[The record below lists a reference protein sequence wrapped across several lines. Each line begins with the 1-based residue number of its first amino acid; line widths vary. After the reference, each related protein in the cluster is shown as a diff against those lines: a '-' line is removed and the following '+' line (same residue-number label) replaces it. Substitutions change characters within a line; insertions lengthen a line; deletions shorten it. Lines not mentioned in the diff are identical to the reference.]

1 MEFLDVIDTIQ
12 AEEASVQRLFAG
24 DGTRVR
30 GAHRGPDYARRLT
43 ETAKFVAEI
52 YEGRRPLYHLR
63 EALGTADFPLLF
75 GDVIDRQ
82 LLARYA
88 ETQPTYTNY
97 CKVDRSVPDFRTVK
111 RFAIDG
117 SEAVLP
123 SVGQLEEYPESK
135 LSDTVYSY
143 AVGKFGRKVP
153 LMWEAIINDDLGA
166 FRDLPDRLARA
177 ARRSEEKFATQLF
190 VDANGPSAAF
200 YTVGNL
206 NKINPTNSGG
216 NFTVVNPSLSITGL
230 QQGFAVLANQRD
242 VDGEPI
248 EIDAIHLVV
257 PPALEVV
264 ALNILHATEL
274 WIVGDGGGGTANQQ
288 VHVANWMRNR
298 LKLSVNYYIPLVA
311 STANGNTSW
320 FLIADPASGRPAL
333 EIGFLRGHDT
343 PEIFMKEANSIRVGG
358 GAIDPSQGDFEADA
372 VTYKIRHVFGGARE
386 DFRVTAASNG
396 ANA

>member
-24 DGTRVR
+24 EGARVR
-30 GAHRGPDYARRLT
+30 NGHRGPDYARRLT

-88 ETQPTYTNY
+88 ETQPTYTKY
-97 CKVDRSVPDFRTVK
+97 CKVDRTIPDFRTVK

-123 SVGQLEEYPESK
+123 AVGQLEEYPESK

-143 AVGKFGRKVP
+143 TVGKFGRKVP
-153 LMWEAIINDDLGA
+153 LMWESIINDDLGA

-190 VDANGPSAAF
+190 VDANGPHASF
-200 YTVGNL
+200 YTVGNA
-206 NKINPTNSGG
+206 NKINPTNAGG
-216 NFTVVNPSLSITGL
+216 NFTVVNPALSITGL
-230 QQGFAVLANQRD
+230 QEGFAVLANQKD

-248 EIDAIHLVV
+248 EIDAVHLVV

-298 LKLSVNYYIPLVA
+298 LTLSVNYYIPLVA
-311 STANGNTSW
+311 TTNGNTSW

-333 EIGFLRGHDT
+333 EMGFLRGHDT

-358 GAIDPSQGDFEADA
+358 GSIDPSQGDFEADA